1 MKKVT
6 LKVTHEVFLF
16 PFVTFSLEE
25 DASSSNKFQRFNLG
39 RRRPCRR
46 KDLTPEH
53 VDLYV
58 SSGVGRV
65 FIHLQRSGFQ
75 CSESAPLLLL
85 CPDPANYE
93 ASLAYMHGGNY
104 ALPTGSPGQ
113 RAWPGGAA
121 PADGTALA
129 HLPAGVDVAP
139 PFALGRFILE
149 QFPAAVDKTKGT
161 SLNVIFLPDLEVYGD
176 ICLAIMNSEQFHR
189 EAASYHTHIEPP
201 LVHAFLLDRID
212 GRPRAQRHFTL
223 TAAPGCWQTD
233 VLASVTRAVREIQ
246 RLGKHDARH
255 RVRTKPAA
263 EKDLLAFD
271 AWFQRNVGQQ
281 ELPVAVRHVGNQGLG
296 LVARRDIAQDAAF
309 LSIPYAM
316 ILGTHLSLGPQAH
329 ADKWKSVQND
339 PLLRQFPSCNL
350 ALRLLAEACKPAT
363 ASSAFFGP
371 YIAILPETFEI
382 PLFYEAEDFAF
393 LANTPLFTPA
403 VRQLY
408 NAIKQF
414 CYLHVLLSRWKGCP
428 IPSEKFT
435 IGNYFWALGAVL
447 TRQNE
452 VAVVESS
459 SSEPSSAMAL
469 IPGWDLC
476 NHEQSD
482 VISTFS
488 DPRDAVVTCQ
498 AIRAFQQDEQVTMF
512 YGRRTNQQFLL
523 YSGFVLEA
531 NANDRG
537 QLQLQLSTKDPLF
550 KIRRML
556 IAKEAAGVELMQLE
570 DGDLRVGYTADAT
583 GSIVSKAMVRAL
595 QTAAMDK
602 EHLTSALRN
611 GSVVGTEE
619 VYEWSEDEKQRALQT
634 HRSCCEQTRADLE
647 EIEHR
652 KAASKHATLLL
663 RYFKSQQRILNAA
676 MSSSDPFNA

>member
-1 MKKVT
+1 MPAPAT
-6 LKVTHEVFLF
+6 
-16 PFVTFSLEE
+16 
-25 DASSSNKFQRFNLG
+25 SSSASISDVDVRVILNG
-39 RRRPCRR
+39 W

-58 SSGVGRV
+58 SSGVGRIL
-65 FIHLQRSGFQ
+65 IHLQRSGFQ
-75 CSESAPLLLL
+75 CSEGEPLLLL
-85 CPDPANYE
+85 CPGPVNYE
-93 ASLAYMHGGNY
+93 ASLAYMHGDNY

-121 PADGTALA
+121 PANGTALA
-129 HLPAGVDVAP
+129 HLPAGVDAAP
-139 PFALGRFILE
+139 PFALSRFILE
-149 QFPAAVDKTKGT
+149 HFPAAVDKTKGT
-161 SLNVIFLPDLEVYGD
+161 SLNVISLPDLEVNGD
-176 ICLAIMNSEQFHR
+176 ICLAMVNSEQFR
-189 EAASYHTHIEPP
+189 
-201 LVHAFLLDRID
+201 R
-212 GRPRAQRHFTL
+212 L

-255 RVRTKPAA
+255 RVRTKPAV

-281 ELPVAVRHVGNQGLG
+281 ELPVIVRHVGNQGLG

-316 ILGTHLSLGPQAH
+316 ILGTHSSLGPQAH

-339 PLLRQFPSCNL
+339 PLLRQFPSCSL
-350 ALRLLAEACKPAT
+350 ALQLLAEACKPAT
-363 ASSAFFGP
+363 ASDAFFGP

-393 LANTPLFTPA
+393 LVDTPLFTPA

-414 CYLHVLLSRWKGCP
+414 CYLHALLSRWKQCP

-452 VAVVESS
+452 VAVVESP

-488 DPRDAVVTCQ
+488 DPRDAVVACQ
-498 AIRAFQQDEQVTMF
+498 AIHAFQKDEQVTMF

-523 YSGFVLEA
+523 YSGFVLGA

-537 QLQLQLSTKDPLF
+537 QLQLQLSPADPLF
-550 KIRRML
+550 KIRRMI
-556 IAKEAAGVELMQLE
+556 IAKEAAAVELMQLE
-570 DGDLRVGYTADAT
+570 DGGLRVGYTVDAT
-583 GSIVSKAMVRAL
+583 GSIVSKAVVRAL

-611 GSVVGTEE
+611 GSAVGTEE
-619 VYEWSEDEKQRALQT
+619 VYEWGEDEKQRALQT
-634 HRSCCEQTRADLE
+634 HRSCCEQARADLE
-647 EIEHR
+647 KIEHR

-663 RYFKSQQRILNAA
+663 QYFKSQQRILNAA
-676 MSSSDPFNA
+676 MSSSDPFSA